1 MKKNVWY
8 CLGLMSGTSLDGLD
22 IAYLKFD
29 NSEKLEFEIL
39 KAKTIPYSEEWRNK
53 LKNAYYISALEITK
67 LDVEYGTYIG
77 NCINEFM
84 TENEINH
91 LDFVASHGQTIF
103 HNPAEGYT
111 LQIGNGATI
120 AATCNQKIICNFR
133 SPDVALGGQGAPLV
147 PIGDK
152 LLFSKYDYCI
162 NIGGFANISYDKNE
176 VREAF
181 DVCPANIVLNHYAEK
196 MGFIYDD
203 GGKIARSGTINL
215 ELLEKLNDLSCY
227 QEKNSMGFEVVEGE
241 IIPMIDSF
249 NLSTET
255 ILATYTEHV
264 ALKISSILNPNSKSL
279 FTGGGALNTYLIER
293 IDSLSNSEIIIP
305 NKQII
310 DFKEALIFGLLG
322 LLKLE
327 NEINCL
333 KSVTGARKDHSS
345 GVIFNP

>member
-1 MKKNVWY
+1 MKTGTWY

-29 NSEKLEFEIL
+29 NSNKLAFEIV
-39 KAKTIPYSEEWRNK
+39 KAKTIPYSDEWRNK

-67 LDVEYGTYIG
+67 LDIEYGNYIG
-77 NCINEFM
+77 NCIHEFI
-84 TENEINH
+84 TENDIKH

-111 LQIGNGATI
+111 LQIGNGAAI
-120 AATCNQKIICNFR
+120 AATCHQKVICNFR

-152 LLFSKYDYCI
+152 LLFSEYDFCI
-162 NIGGFANISYDKNE
+162 NIGGFANISYDENIIRK
-176 VREAF
+176 AF
-181 DVCPANIVLNHYAEK
+181 DICPANIVLNHYAEK
-196 MGFIYDD
+196 MGFTYDD
-203 GGKIARSGTINL
+203 GGKIAKKGTINH

-255 ILATYTEHV
+255 VLATYTEHV
-264 ALKISSILNPNSKSL
+264 ALKISSLLAPSSKSL

-293 IDSLSNSEIIIP
+293 IKALCDSEIIIP
-305 NKQII
+305 PKQII
-310 DFKEALIFGLLG
+310 DFKEALIFGFLG
-322 LLKLE
+322 LLKYE